1 LSRWWNPAV
10 EDRCNGRA
18 RRIGQTRPV
27 TVHPLLVLCPDGH
40 KSFDENLH
48 ALLERKRDLMRAALV
63 RPLADEAEQANLLAD
78 TLNA

>member
-1 LSRWWNPAV
+1 M
-10 EDRCNGRA
+10 
-18 RRIGQTRPV
+18 
-27 TVHPLLVLCPDGH
+27 HPLLALCPDGH